1 SGHQSRKLKRRVE
14 HSRLADSVDFLIF
27 TTANVG
33 EKWLKWQSLNWSRL
47 NWYSRKEKLLRTQ
60 NALEQ
65 GTLYPE
71 KYDNTVKEFTKALDL
86 NPVYIK
92 ALVRRGAAH
101 EKLEHFEETIAE
113 IASFSLVLLELLVAL
128 FLVMF
133 LVFQMENSKA
143 LLEIEQQQPLLNG
156 KEIRNSDELRAIG
169 VKDDDLLVMVRSG
182 VGSGGGGA
190 ASCLVDEELSKKVK
204 GSHPFESVV

>member
-1 SGHQSRKLKRRVE
+1 MVISVVCLRNPRS
-14 HSRLADSVDFLIF
+14 SNSISTIWFIVDFLIF

-101 EKLEHFEETIAE
+101 EKLEHFEETIADMKKILE
-113 IASFSLVLLELLVAL
+113 IDPSNDQVRKTITRLELL
-128 FLVMF
+128 
-133 LVFQMENSKA
+133 
-143 LLEIEQQQPLLNG
+143 
-156 KEIRNSDELRAIG
+156 
-169 VKDDDLLVMVRSG
+169 
-182 VGSGGGGA
+182 A
-190 ASCLVDEELSKKVK
+190 AEKQEMMKR
-204 GSHPFESVV
+204 